1 MPKPHQTAR
10 TVALQALMQ
19 VEQGSGYSNIVLD
32 HALDGAGLNKMDKA
46 LVSAI
51 FYGVLEKRLTLD
63 YYISRCLSSP
73 GRKPDPMA
81 LMAIRCGAYQI
92 LFMDRVPDSAAV
104 NETVQAVKSLGRAQ
118 LAGFVNGVLRGL
130 IRKSEG
136 IELPGG
142 DSLKALSIRY
152 SVPEDLIK
160 LWIEGY
166 GKTAAVQILDSLSE
180 KPELFI
186 RVNKMKCSVD
196 ELGLS
201 LKEDG
206 AKLNPVKELPYAAA
220 LENCGAPD
228 SLEQF
233 KKGMFH
239 VQDLSAQWVCRALDP
254 RPGETV
260 CDCCAAP
267 GGKTFTIA
275 QEIGPEGEV
284 YAFDLHEKRVD
295 LIKDGAGRL
304 GLGNIT
310 ARPGDAAKELEG
322 VPQADKVLC
331 DVPCSGFGVIKRK
344 PEIRYKDLKSLQ
356 DLPEL
361 QYTILQ
367 SASRHVKPG
376 GLLLY
381 STCTL
386 DPAENSAVAERFLLE
401 NNGYEPMNID
411 IGVRRSIE
419 EPDNMLTMMPFA
431 GASDGF
437 FVAAFRKRT
446 G

>member
-1 MPKPHQTAR
+1 M
-10 TVALQALMQ
+10 
-19 VEQGSGYSNIVLD
+19 
-32 HALDGAGLNKMDKA
+32 
-46 LVSAI
+46 
-51 FYGVLEKRLTLD
+51 
-63 YYISRCLSSP
+63 
-73 GRKPDPMA
+73 
-81 LMAIRCGAYQI
+81 
-92 LFMDRVPDSAAV
+92 
-104 NETVQAVKSLGRAQ
+104 
-118 LAGFVNGVLRGL
+118 
-130 IRKSEG
+130 
-136 IELPGG
+136 
-142 DSLKALSIRY
+142 
-152 SVPEDLIK
+152 
-160 LWIEGY
+160 
-166 GKTAAVQILDSLSE
+166 
-180 KPELFI
+180 
-186 RVNKMKCSVD
+186 
-196 ELGLS
+196 
-201 LKEDG
+201 
-206 AKLNPVKELPYAAA
+206 
-220 LENCGAPD
+220 
-228 SLEQF
+228 
-233 KKGMFH
+233 
-239 VQDLSAQWVCRALDP
+239 CRALDP

-275 QEIGPEGEV
+275 QDVGPEGKV

-310 ARPGDAAKELEG
+310 ARPGDTAKGLKEA
-322 VPQADKVLC
+322 PQADKVLC

-344 PEIRYKDLKSLQ
+344 PEIRYKDLKTLQ
-356 DLPEL
+356 GLPEL
-361 QYTILQ
+361 QYNILQ
-367 SASRHVKPG
+367 SASRHVRPG

-419 EPDNMLTMMPFA
+419 EPEYMLTMMPFA